1 MAKHTQPAQ
10 QLHQPWPAR
19 THPLAGVL
27 SIHREQAMDRFYL
40 LQDNLLFIFPLYLVS
55 GKRLLSIRNLNLFP
69 GSFYFFRSFL
79 VYDHTLFLNL
89 YLFYCHNPGLSRVEL
104 SNLDRYYYRKIQH
117 HHHHHLCVFII

>member
-40 LQDNLLFIFPLYLVS
+40 LQDNLLSFFPYTWYP
-55 GKRLLSIRNLNLFP
+55 GK
-69 GSFYFFRSFL
+69 G
-79 VYDHTLFLNL
+79 
-89 YLFYCHNPGLSRVEL
+89 YCQSET
-104 SNLDRYYYRKIQH
+104 
-117 HHHHHLCVFII
+117 